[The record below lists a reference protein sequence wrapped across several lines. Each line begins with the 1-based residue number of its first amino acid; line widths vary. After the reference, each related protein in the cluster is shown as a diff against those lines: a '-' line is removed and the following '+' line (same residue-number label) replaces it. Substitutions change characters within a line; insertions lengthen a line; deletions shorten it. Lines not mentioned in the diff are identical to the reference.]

1 MMTTILEAA
10 LRSLV
15 AAAAVGA
22 GLHVLRVRNVL
33 AQKVVWGMVLAAA
46 LAMPILLPAAARWP
60 VARLVVHADPMTLLE
75 ELQARIRA
83 RGASQPAARPAAA
96 PAPQTLAGPVDVQPV
111 VKPHAAK
118 PKAEPR
124 ESALDVP
131 AAEADLHAASVI
143 LVPETV
149 APPAAAAAPVAP
161 AAQATP
167 ATHWHMPTPATLAV
181 LAYAVIALALL
192 GRLLVGLVAALAL
205 RHRATRIVVDDPTL
219 AEPLDLRV
227 SAKVASPVT
236 IGSTVVLPTDYV
248 EWDAEKLRIVL
259 AHEGSHIRQG
269 DFYLQLAA
277 GAHAALFW
285 FSPLGWWLRRKL
297 SDLAEAISD
306 RAGLAQ
312 APSRSAYAK
321 VLLEFAARPRPTQ
334 LGVAMA
340 RQGKLTRRIERLL
353 NESTFSQAYA
363 GTRRRALI
371 AVLLVPAALFVSTAA
386 VRVDAAQEPAPPAAP
401 KAPAAVPT
409 PPAAPLA
416 APTPELREG
425 MAAPEPDVNIT
436 VPDPMP
442 APAPQATPEPPT
454 PPLPPDQMMILD
466 NDDGPSIVLDSYTP
480 LHGDRM
486 IARANRMVMRK
497 DDNGD
502 SYVIV
507 HGKGQI
513 NVDGKAENDA
523 LQKARKMAKG
533 DFVLYTHAG
542 KSYIIDDP
550 ATVAQIESAMGPMH
564 IMAFKGR
571 MLGEQ
576 SMHLAEMQKMLAK
589 RDEEFAEK
597 QKTIMLRQKEW
608 QEKQQSLTAPEL
620 KKQMQQL
627 NETVAK
633 FDARKDEKLTNEDLA
648 KLRSEVAELQAKL
661 SGFPMHFEFQ
671 SVEIPKIEL
680 PKIEIDKQ
688 MAEAQKHVIEAQK
701 RMQQESDQKMKS
713 IIDQSM
719 RDGKARPI
727 Q

>member
-46 LAMPILLPAAARWP
+46 LAMPILLPAAARWT

-83 RGASQPAARPAAA
+83 RGAMPPTARPAVA
-96 PAPQTLAGPVDVQPV
+96 PVEQTLVGPVEVQPV
-111 VKPHAAK
+111 AKPHAAK

-124 ESALDVP
+124 ASALDGP
-131 AAEADLHAASVI
+131 TAEADLHAASVI
-143 LVPETV
+143 VVPETL
-149 APPAAAAAPVAP
+149 APPAAETAPVVPLAQAAPASR
-161 AAQATP
+161 
-167 ATHWHMPTPATLAV
+167 WHMPAPATLAV

-192 GRLLVGLVAALAL
+192 GRLLMGLVAALAL
-205 RHRATRIVVDDPTL
+205 RHRATPIVVDEPMLT
-219 AEPLDLRV
+219 EPLDLRV

-236 IGSTVVLPTDYV
+236 IGSTVVLPADYV

-277 GAHAALFW
+277 GVHAGLFW

-312 APSRSAYAK
+312 APSRSAYAQ

-340 RQGKLTRRIERLL
+340 RSGKLTRRIERLL
-353 NESTFSQAYA
+353 NESTFRQAYA

-371 AVLLVPAALFVSTAA
+371 AVLLVPAALFVATAA

-409 PPAAPLA
+409 PPAAPEA
-416 APTPELREG
+416 APTPEPREG
-425 MAAPEPDVNIT
+425 MAAPAPDDT
-436 VPDPMP
+436 LAPPAPMA
-442 APAPQATPEPPT
+442 APAPQAMPAPPA
-454 PPLPPDQMMILD
+454 PPLPPDQMVIEDNGDQRIILD
-466 NDDGPSIVLDSYTP
+466 TYTTRR
-480 LHGDRM
+480 DR
-486 IARANRMVMRK
+486 ATTRANRIVVRK

-502 SYVIV
+502 SYMIV
-507 HGKGQI
+507 HGNGQM

-533 DFVLYTHAG
+533 DFVLYTHQG
-542 KSYIIDDP
+542 KSYLIDDP
-550 ATVAQIESAMGPMH
+550 ATVAQIDGALGPMH
-564 IMAFKGR
+564 MMAFKGR
-571 MLGEQ
+571 MLDDQNGR
-576 SMHLAEMQKMLAK
+576 MVEMQKKFAE
-589 RDEEFAEK
+589 RDREFAEQ
-597 QKTIMLRQKEW
+597 QKTIILRQKEW
-608 QEKQQSLTAPEL
+608 QEKQQSLTASEL
-620 KKQMQQL
+620 KKQITEL

-633 FDARKDEKLTNEDLA
+633 LDARKDEKLTNEDLA

-671 SVEIPKIEL
+671 TVEMPKIEM

-688 MAEAQKHVIEAQK
+688 MVEAQKHMVEAQK

-719 RDGKARPI
+719 KDGKAKPI